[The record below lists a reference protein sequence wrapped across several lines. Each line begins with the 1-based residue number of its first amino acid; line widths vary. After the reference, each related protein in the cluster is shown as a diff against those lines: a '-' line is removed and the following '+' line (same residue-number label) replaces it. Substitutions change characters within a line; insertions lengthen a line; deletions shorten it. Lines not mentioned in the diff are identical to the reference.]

1 MGNSYTIKRV
11 EGEPPKLVTDNCTAN
26 PAVAPTADGAPP
38 PADVAGD
45 VTGEN
50 KEEPPAEDTRSDDQ
64 KLVDKWQP
72 ALIEL
77 LKKKPFTKQMDLLKE
92 KEGVYI
98 STHKDE
104 KPVEKDDIKNFIN
117 LKKIPVG
124 ALANFIRKYQA
135 ELEKIVV
142 SAEESGEPKESETKA
157 GEPKEGEPK
166 EGEPKEGEP
175 KEGEPKEGEPKEGEP
190 KEVAT
195 VSGATVS
202 DPSKLNGGG
211 EEDASKEEEPK
222 KEEPKKEEPP
232 KAAEE
237 PPTEDASG
245 ADANEPVKLKPD
257 AELNET
263 IVNPLFDALVEADRI
278 FNRNQGFKEALIK
291 FVVYKDPLKTFLKGK
306 HGIKS
311 EKKENPVDETKDA
324 KEQREAAEKLAEK
337 VREGGKETLEAD
349 ITSFR
354 KGFFEDDTKYNDYSE
369 WMEKNKDTISGY
381 IKDEKGEKLNELME
395 LLYTTMEEYKTKG
408 TGTGEAVTDPS
419 ADKADTGADK
429 ADPSTEATSK
439 AVPST
444 EVKAAEGQKGGG
456 KKRRRR
462 RQRRPST
469 SSDSSTSSESS
480 SSSDSSTCS
489 CTSSSSSSSSTTSTS
504 TSTSSS
510 SSKHKKRRGKY
521 VLRKKRKYMKRRS

>member
-1 MGNSYTIKRV
+1 
-11 EGEPPKLVTDNCTAN
+11 
-26 PAVAPTADGAPP
+26 
-38 PADVAGD
+38 
-45 VTGEN
+45 
-50 KEEPPAEDTRSDDQ
+50 
-64 KLVDKWQP
+64 
-72 ALIEL
+72 
-77 LKKKPFTKQMDLLKE
+77 
-92 KEGVYI
+92 
-98 STHKDE
+98 
-104 KPVEKDDIKNFIN
+104 
-117 LKKIPVG
+117 
-124 ALANFIRKYQA
+124 
-135 ELEKIVV
+135 
-142 SAEESGEPKESETKA
+142 
-157 GEPKEGEPK
+157 
-166 EGEPKEGEP
+166 
-175 KEGEPKEGEPKEGEP
+175 
-190 KEVAT
+190 
-195 VSGATVS
+195 
-202 DPSKLNGGG
+202 
-211 EEDASKEEEPK
+211 
-222 KEEPKKEEPP
+222 
-232 KAAEE
+232 
-237 PPTEDASG
+237 
-245 ADANEPVKLKPD
+245 
-257 AELNET
+257 
-263 IVNPLFDALVEADRI
+263 
-278 FNRNQGFKEALIK
+278 
-291 FVVYKDPLKTFLKGK
+291 
-306 HGIKS
+306 
-311 EKKENPVDETKDA
+311 VDETKDA